1 MSLPVG
7 DRVTLQTLADQL
19 GISRTT
25 ASNAFNRPDQLNP
38 ALREKVL
45 ALAAE
50 LGYAGPDPA
59 GRALR
64 SGRAG
69 AIGVLLTEQLSYAF
83 GDPAAVATLRGLAE
97 EAEQFGISLS
107 LLPAPLT
114 DGVADPAAVR
124 HALVDA
130 CFVYALP
137 AGHPS
142 VNAALERHLPLVV
155 CDTPH
160 MPGVPFVSIDDRGGA
175 RAAAQHLLDL
185 GHRRLAVVSLRMRD
199 DGRRGF
205 VDEERRCDP
214 VYRVT
219 AERLTGYEE
228 AFATAG
234 LSWRDVPIYEVD
246 VNARALAREAV
257 PALLEGAADRD
268 PRHVRRAR
276 AGRDRRRRRHRRGG
290 PARPLGRRLRRRP
303 ARRAARADHRAPA
316 ARREGPRRGADAAR
330 GDRRRDARR
339 RLAPDR
345 ARRARLDH
353 PPLLG
358 DPEARP

>member
-1 MSLPVG
+1 M
-7 DRVTLQTLADQL
+7 TLQTLADQL

-45 ALAAE
+45 ALATE

-160 MPGVPFVSIDDRGGA
+160 MPGVPFVSIDDRAGA

-214 VYRVT
+214 AYRVT

-228 AFATAG
+228 AFADG
-234 LSWRDVPIYEVD
+234 RPQ
-246 VNARALAREAV
+246 LARR
-257 PALLEGAADRD
+257 PDLRGR
-268 PRHVRRAR
+268 RQRAR
-276 AGRDRRRRRHRRGG
+276 AGPRGG
-290 PARPLGRRLRRRP
+290 AG
-303 ARRAARADHRAPA
+303 AARAASRPRSSACPTSSRSASSTAPA
-316 ARREGPRRGADAAR
+316 PPAWRSRATSRSSASTTRRPPRRAG
-330 GDRRRDARR
+330 
-339 RLAPDR
+339 
-345 ARRARLDH
+345 
-353 PPLLG
+353 
-358 DPEARP
+358 